1 VLAVIEFGTL
11 LLGIAGVLTAIG
23 GIMSSILGIKAG
35 HREAEK
41 KAAEAKIEA
50 DERCFE
56 RLLSAQRTAEEL
68 SSELYK
74 MRLRWHETE
83 VDEE

>member
-1 VLAVIEFGTL
+1 MLAVIEFGAV

-23 GIMSSILGIKAG
+23 GIISSILGVKAG

-41 KAAEAKIEA
+41 KAAEAKNEA

-56 RLLSAQRTAEEL
+56 RLLEAHRTAENL
-68 SSELYK
+68 SSELYRL
-74 MRLRWHETE
+74 RLRWHETE
-83 VDEE
+83 ADEE

>member
-1 VLAVIEFGTL
+1 MLAVIELGAV
-11 LLGIAGVLTAIG
+11 LLGIAGVLTAVG
-23 GIMSSILGIKAG
+23 GIISTVMGVKAG
-35 HREAEK
+35 HKEAEK
-41 KAAEAKIEA
+41 KAAEAKMEA

-56 RLLSAQRTAEEL
+56 RLLSAQRTAENL

-74 MRLRWHETE
+74 LRLRWHETE

>member
-1 VLAVIEFGTL
+1 MLAVIEFGTL

-50 DERCFE
+50 DEKCFE

>member
-1 VLAVIEFGTL
+1 VLAVIEFGAL

-23 GIMSSILGIKAG
+23 GIVSSIMGIKAG
-35 HREAEK
+35 HKEAEK
-41 KAAEAKIEA
+41 KAAEATMEA
-50 DERCFE
+50 DARCFE
-56 RLLSAQRTAEEL
+56 RLLSAQRVAEDL

>member
-1 VLAVIEFGTL
+1 
-11 LLGIAGVLTAIG
+11 
-23 GIMSSILGIKAG
+23 MSSILGIKAG

-50 DERCFE
+50 DEKCFE

>member
-1 VLAVIEFGTL
+1 MLAVIEFGTL

-83 VDEE
+83 ADEE

>member
-1 VLAVIEFGTL
+1 
-11 LLGIAGVLTAIG
+11 
-23 GIMSSILGIKAG
+23 MSSILGIKAG

>member
-1 VLAVIEFGTL
+1 VLAVIELGAL

-56 RLLSAQRTAEEL
+56 RLLAAQRTAENL

-83 VDEE
+83 ADEE

>member
-1 VLAVIEFGTL
+1 MLAVIEFGTL